1 MKNVAL
7 VSDPGNEVQSVL
19 IDVPDGFHTNQA
31 GEKLIEIGGKDVVE
45 GQRYDPDTDTFF
57 WPFEQLRAEKSNNLA
72 GQLRTVLAQGVT
84 FNGAKFPVQGP
95 GRQRVAEIVLGVVV
109 EGRLPKG
116 KPSVALTDL
125 TGAKHQ
131 MSVTEVKQLARAASD
146 FIEDTDD
153 RYEELAAEI
162 VGAATEEDLD
172 TIDIT
177 TGWPT

>member
-1 MKNVAL
+1 MKNAAL

-19 IDVPDGFHTNQA
+19 VDVPDEFHTDQV
-31 GEKLIEIGGKDVVE
+31 GEKLIEIGGRDVAE
-45 GQRYDPDTDTFF
+45 GQHYDPDTDTFF
-57 WPFEQLRAEKSNNLA
+57 WPFEQLRAEKLNNLA
-72 GQLRTVLAQGVT
+72 FQHQTVLKQGIT
-84 FNGAKFPVQGP
+84 FNGAKFPAQGP
-95 GRQRVAEIVLGVVV
+95 GRQRVAEIVLGIAV

-125 TGAKHQ
+125 AGAKHQ
-131 MSVTEVKQLARAASD
+131 MSPTEVKQLARAASD

-162 VGAATEEDLD
+162 AGAATEEDLD